1 MYDFLAY
8 VELVLEKELQLVLLV
23 VVVVVVVLLLLLIW
37 FKANLVLEVV
47 VQVVVFEC
55 NL

>member
-8 VELVLEKELQLVLLV
+8 VELVLEKELQLVLL

>member
-8 VELVLEKELQLVLLV
+8 VELVLEKELQLVLL
-23 VVVVVVVLLLLLIW
+23 VVVVVVLLLLLIW